1 LSSSLLS
8 HSRAPISRRDD
19 TSRRAD
25 DTRADAAG
33 GGESAASAAGDDS
46 IPSNTDI
53 DDADR
58 HIIVL
63 PGLRFGPKDGYRIK
77 EEIGEGTFGKVLLA
91 EDCVNQHKVA
101 VKVVR
106 ALEKYRDA
114 ARAEIKVLQTIAKFD
129 AGNKSGCVRLLD
141 SFEWR
146 GHVCMVFHAHGKS
159 LYDFIKDNQYK
170 PFRINEVAV
179 IGVALLQSVVFLHDL
194 TLVHTDLKPENILL
208 DNDKF
213 KEEES
218 EVSDLYRSDS
228 SKYGRRKV
236 PLSFK
241 VKLID
246 FGSATFN
253 ERHHTTTV
261 STRHYRAPEVLLRA
275 GWSYPC
281 DLWSVGTILI
291 ELFTGDA
298 LFQTHDE
305 DEHLHMIERA
315 LKQPFPVDM
324 VRDAEK
330 IDKTHIA
337 EFFNSQYELRAP
349 VSVKGRT
356 ASEKMRAVRDM
367 VTPDM
372 IFERAA
378 RQMSNSAKKDA
389 ARDFHDL
396 LKHLIHY
403 DPRTRW
409 RARDAINHRFFDSA
423 RKQRP
428 DLDQFTQR
436 RSYAEVV
443 GVMEKGEPIVGV
455 GSDAFMSERTRK
467 EKDREDRPREDRPR
481 EDRPR
486 EDRSREDRSR
496 DDRSRDDRS
505 RDDRSRDDRSRDD
518 RSRDDRS
525 RDDRSRDDR
534 SRDDRSR
541 DDRSREDRSRD
552 DRSRDDRSRDERSRR
567 EAETSSSESRRA
579 RDDDRSKKEPEK
591 RTATD
596 AESETGTAKRR
607 RADGDGAGAH
617 DDAILN
623 DEPQA
628 VSDLIEFD

>member
-1 LSSSLLS
+1 
-8 HSRAPISRRDD
+8 
-19 TSRRAD
+19 
-25 DTRADAAG
+25 
-33 GGESAASAAGDDS
+33 
-46 IPSNTDI
+46 
-53 DDADR
+53 
-58 HIIVL
+58 
-63 PGLRFGPKDGYRIK
+63 
-77 EEIGEGTFGKVLLA
+77 VLLA

-114 ARAEIKVLQTIAKFD
+114 ARAEIKVLKTIAKFD

-218 EVSDLYRSDS
+218 EVSDLYRSDN

-330 IDKTHIA
+330 VDKAHIA

-367 VTPDM
+367 ATPDM

-378 RQMSNSAKKDA
+378 RQMSNPAKKDA
-389 ARDFHDL
+389 VRDFHDL

-467 EKDREDRPREDRPR
+467 EKDDRRDRP
-481 EDRPR
+481 
-486 EDRSREDRSR
+486 REDRSR
-496 DDRSRDDRS
+496 DDRSREDPL
-505 RDDRSRDDRSRDD
+505 RDDRSRDDRLS
-518 RSRDDRS
+518 
-525 RDDRSRDDR
+525 
-534 SRDDRSR
+534 
-541 DDRSREDRSRD
+541 
-552 DRSRDDRSRDERSRR
+552 
-567 EAETSSSESRRA
+567 
-579 RDDDRSKKEPEK
+579 
-591 RTATD
+591 
-596 AESETGTAKRR
+596 
-607 RADGDGAGAH
+607 
-617 DDAILN
+617 
-623 DEPQA
+623 PQECA
-628 VSDLIEFD
+628 VVFFPKIDFSLQL